1 MLPTSLTTLLSTRI
15 LRLER
20 LFSGRSANYIP
31 KGAPETWTTEQF
43 DYLANEMGQAS
54 METYAG
60 AIKAASVVFW
70 HSVLDAVTLDLCQVT
85 TIVAP
90 EAWDFE
96 VGRKTVPLDNVRS
109 SNYVDLRSRA
119 LRKRLEELD
128 RESVVK
134 KIEILYKCCG
144 IEKIWSSVEGYS
156 FDLTR
161 VQQID
166 GRRHEIVHGNGLM
179 AVSKINEADIDYL
192 ASTARHLCVMVAV
205 HFSLKFAPI
214 ESFAK

>member
-1 MLPTSLTTLLSTRI
+1 MPSLLIFARSQQLLR
-15 LRLER
+15 
-20 LFSGRSANYIP
+20 
-31 KGAPETWTTEQF
+31 
-43 DYLANEMGQAS
+43 
-54 METYAG
+54 
-60 AIKAASVVFW
+60 
-70 HSVLDAVTLDLCQVT
+70 
-85 TIVAP
+85 P

-134 KIEILYKCCG
+134 KIETLYKCCG
-144 IEKIWSSVEGYS
+144 IEKIWSGVEGYA

-166 GRRHEIVHGNGLM
+166 GRRHEIVQGNGLM